1 MHWVLEFGAS
11 RVVIATGARWR
22 RDGVG
27 RSNTRPIPGFDAVHS
42 VVTPDELLLDG
53 RLVKGPVVV
62 FDDDHYYLGGVLAER
77 LRLEGLDVTLVT
89 RADRVSAWTVKT
101 LEQHAIQTRVLG
113 LGRRLW
119 W

>member
-27 RSNTRPIPGFDAVHS
+27 RSNARPIPGFDAVRS
-42 VVTPDELLLDG
+42 VVTPDELLLDGRLG

-62 FDDDHYYLGGVLAER
+62 FDDDHYYLGGMLAER
-77 LRLEGLDVTLVT
+77 LRLEGLDVTLA
-89 RADRVSAWTVKT
+89 RPADRTD
-101 LEQHAIQTRVLG
+101 LRIP
-113 LGRRLW
+113 
-119 W
+119 